1 MTAVLGLLPI
11 LIAVAFGIGVVITVV
26 RLLRRPLHPAQ
37 LLVSVA
43 GAGSSLAVIGIA
55 SLVPPAGWWVS
66 WLLIL
71 ALLAGIAVCC
81 VRTLRTEEPLPRR
94 PGILRLVAELVIWAA
109 LLTFGVI
116 AAV

>member
-1 MTAVLGLLPI
+1 MTAVLELLPI
-11 LIAVAFGIGVVITVV
+11 VIAAALAIGVAVTAV
-26 RLLRRPLHPAQ
+26 RLLRRPLRPAQ

-55 SLVPPAGWWVS
+55 SLVPSRFWWVP

-71 ALLAGIAVCC
+71 ALLVGIVVCC
-81 VRTLRTEEPLPRR
+81 IRTLRTQESLPRR
-94 PGILRLVAELVIWAA
+94 PGILRLLAELIVWAA
-109 LLTFGVI
+109 LLALAVI